1 MKKNKVQSL
10 YIHIP
15 FCNAICHYCD
25 FPKLQYFRIFA
36 EKYID
41 KLIQEI
47 EEVVTNKELETIYI
61 GGGTPTSL
69 DDDLFEKLL
78 SYISNCSKRVKEY
91 TIEANPES
99 LSENKIKLIKKYG
112 INRISIG
119 VESTDDKVLES
130 IGRKHTFEDVKNVV
144 TLLKENGI
152 DNINLDLILGL
163 PGVSY
168 EMVKN
173 DINNILMLEPKH
185 ISTYSLTVHE
195 HTMFYLNG
203 QKEPSSDF
211 SRQLY
216 DLVHDSLLER
226 GYEHYEISNFAKP
239 GYRSEHNLTYWRNK
253 EYFGVGLGA
262 AGYVSGV
269 RYKNATS
276 LSKYLKGEYIEE
288 KEVLN
293 KHDIEIYQVMLN
305 LRTVEGL
312 NLNAYKTLFN
322 KDLYLDKKKEIDELI
337 AQKYLI
343 KRENC
348 LIPTYSGMMILDQII
363 LKLI

>member
-69 DDDLFEKLL
+69 DDDLFKKLL
-78 SYISNCSKRVKEY
+78 SYLSNYSKRVKEY

-203 QKEPSSDF
+203 QKEPSNDF

-226 GYEHYEISNFAKP
+226 GYEHYEISNFAMP

-269 RYKNATS
+269 RYKNTTS

-312 NLNAYKTLFN
+312 DLDTYKTLFN
-322 KDLYLDKKKEIDELI
+322 KDLYLEKKKEIDELI